1 MKMYYLNYL
10 TYKTVRQVAPVYGHF
25 LNWKQII
32 NNAQSV
38 ALCEQRDIHEL
49 TFDADARY
57 RH

>member
-10 TYKTVRQVAPVYGHF
+10 TYKTVRQVAPVYGHL

-32 NNAQSV
+32 NKAQS
-38 ALCEQRDIHEL
+38 LCEQWDIHEL